1 MKNTV
6 KLMILF
12 LCLVFVT
19 VSLFSCGGN
28 GSQQTTTQPPAQY
41 NYIVDGNP
49 TSSAP
54 DGNYVV
60 YARHT
65 EDESVWLKWDYS
77 AKKIANEDIDAAKV
91 NVYMYNVGKLYSS
104 VEEMVA
110 DTTLTANTRVGTT
123 SYYAS
128 VGRGAAI
135 YDIVETASAKEITI
149 ELSNGLLAKLVPF
162 TVGEEKVITV
172 DMVGAH
178 GDGETSDNLIID
190 QALNY
195 RYHTTLEFESEC
207 YMQTASIRLQRGD
220 IKVNGK
226 GASIHNRYESGIV
239 EGDFS
244 VSGRENKY
252 IENIVFCHL
261 EFNCTEDDGKGALHN
276 NAGHGQ
282 FSSTYTK
289 NLHIY
294 ECRFVNY
301 ITDPL
306 RQVGAVSIHNYID
319 VIFENNTIINL
330 SGARQHSGGLW
341 FWSDGD
347 DFSRVSQNAIVRNNY
362 IEKTGHDETLAF
374 FMGAFDGILVENNT
388 IYTHDEPDGYASAH
402 AIGFGVWD
410 CPTTVKNAV
419 FRNNKVDVVSNKD
432 AMMFSCVENIAIYD
446 NEITLRQ
453 NASEPVA
460 NGVFRVTYHPENY
473 TAAGITSVTQT
484 NVEIYNN
491 KITVYNSVEIPIA
504 HDSCR
509 SFNVHDNEYTCN
521 IIE

>member
-6 KLMILF
+6 KFVIWI
-12 LCLVFVT
+12 LCLACVA
-19 VSLFSCGGN
+19 VSLFACGGN
-28 GSQQTTTQPPAQY
+28 GSQQTTQSPDAKY

-49 TSSAP
+49 ASSAP
-54 DGNYVV
+54 EGNYVV

-77 AKKIANEDIDAAKV
+77 AKKVANEGVDASKV
-91 NVYMYNVGKLYSS
+91 NVYMYSVGKLYSS
-104 VEEMVA
+104 VEEMAA
-110 DTTLTANTRVGTT
+110 DTSIAENTRVGTV
-123 SYYAS
+123 SYYDS
-128 VGRGAAI
+128 VGRGAAV
-135 YDIVETASAKEITI
+135 YQIVNKASSSEITI
-149 ELSNGLLAKLVPF
+149 DLANGLVAKLVPF

-178 GDGETSDNLIID
+178 GDGDTSDNLVIEE
-190 QALNY
+190 ALNY
-195 RYHTTLEFESEC
+195 RYHTTLEFESDC
-207 YMQTASIRLQRGD
+207 YMQTASMTLQRGD

-226 GASIHNRYESGIV
+226 GASIHNRYENGRV

-244 VSGRENKY
+244 ISGRPNKY
-252 IENIVFCHL
+252 LENIVFCYL
-261 EFNCTEDDGKGALHN
+261 EFNCTEEDGKGALHN

-282 FSSTYTK
+282 FGSTCTK

-294 ECRFVNY
+294 GCRFINN

-306 RQVGAVSIHNYID
+306 RQVGAVSIRNYID

-341 FWSDGD
+341 FWSDAN
-347 DFSRVSQNAIVRNNY
+347 DFSRVSQNAIIRNNY

-410 CPTTVKNAV
+410 CPTTVKNV
-419 FRNNKVDVVSNKD
+419 IFRNNKVDVVSNRD
-432 AMMFSCVENIAIYD
+432 AMMFSVVENIAIYD

-453 NASEPVA
+453 NGSEPIA
-460 NGVFRVTYHPENY
+460 NGVFRVTYHAENY
-473 TAAGITSVTQT
+473 AAAGLTNITQT

-491 KITVYNSVEIPIA
+491 KITVYNSAQIPVA
-504 HDSCR
+504 HESCFA
-509 SFNVHDNEYTCN
+509 FNLHDNEYTCN
-521 IIE
+521 IIK